1 MTDRIGTSS
10 IKEEKVKKPMFVQSD
25 LQDKVKV
32 GEIQRQNNKNA
43 FIFSRTLS
51 GGSVKF
57 PRSDSP
63 NRWVICRVFGR
74 LLTTYFLFLR
84 LESLLPLNNTPLT
97 VGILQLNAGISYRPA
112 RKEKT
117 KKKLASIQDFPQWWI
132 FIVRKSTQT
141 SVSPN
146 MDFISKSCV
155 MPTRKQN

>member
-43 FIFSRTLS
+43 FIFSRTFS

-63 NRWVICRVFGR
+63 NR
-74 LLTTYFLFLR
+74 
-84 LESLLPLNNTPLT
+84 
-97 VGILQLNAGISYRPA
+97 
-112 RKEKT
+112 
-117 KKKLASIQDFPQWWI
+117 
-132 FIVRKSTQT
+132 
-141 SVSPN
+141 
-146 MDFISKSCV
+146 
-155 MPTRKQN
+155 